1 MGHYYSLVP
10 RPPCPQHLSLAV
22 RKVGRRP
29 GRTRHVIHAMIDI
42 TTTNKLCIECAHCA
56 DMSLR
61 PWTARDKSWVWRP
74 GNEAGSVQVIG
85 KSTHLADV
93 NWFATADLHTHQIP
107 FDDLSPCLVIP
118 RIKEGFLWSKG
129 MCDCLGAP
137 ATI

>member
-1 MGHYYSLVP
+1 
-10 RPPCPQHLSLAV
+10 
-22 RKVGRRP
+22 
-29 GRTRHVIHAMIDI
+29 MIDI

-93 NWFATADLHTHQIP
+93 NWFATADLHTSMHGRKEEVGGREEGEGCGTS
-107 FDDLSPCLVIP
+107 LLCPCNRFKHELVE
-118 RIKEGFLWSKG
+118 KYTSQ
-129 MCDCLGAP
+129 
-137 ATI
+137 